1 MLRPWVAV
9 EVSRHLAVL
18 EAAAKPTIALHIR
31 GGDKVVED
39 RQDDVRRAPCAVAD
53 QACVPPDALCHAET
67 LRGTVHGVA
76 FHMVH
81 HMPGKGLSSSVFLW

>member
-1 MLRPWVAV
+1 MAV

-39 RQDDVRRAPCAVAD
+39 RQDDVRSS
-53 QACVPPDALCHAET
+53 
-67 LRGTVHGVA
+67 
-76 FHMVH
+76 
-81 HMPGKGLSSSVFLW
+81 LSSTLCKVCTAQP